1 VLRSRVKVGLGS
13 VTGAQMS
20 AMVLSR
26 GTNVRGGGKCPAFG
40 RHSIADRLTD
50 RQRLYRQN
58 VNAVTVIPGEKLRAL
73 NQLVAKRS
81 FHGSPLHQL
90 VYSN

>member
-1 VLRSRVKVGLGS
+1 
-13 VTGAQMS
+13 MS
-20 AMVLSR
+20 
-26 GTNVRGGGKCPAFG
+26 GGGGKCPAFG

-58 VNAVTVIPGEKLRAL
+58 VNAATVIPGEKLRAL
-73 NQLVAKRS
+73 NQLVAKRP

-90 VYSN
+90 VYRAIDRRACQLRRTPAFQPT